1 MPWRSSRTSAT
12 PRGFAPVGKTRVCG
26 GTCHKAKGAKCRCW
40 CGGVL
45 HGGAGASA
53 REAFAR
59 EFGLEEIPT
68 TEAKFAEET
77 SQQNLFAG
85 RDSGE
90 RWRLAIQAAVKAR
103 AEDQDA
109 RAQLR
114 RDRVSCRDSS
124 DRALLR
130 ATRSDAA
137 V

>member
-1 MPWRSSRTSAT
+1 V
-12 PRGFAPVGKTRVCG
+12 F
-26 GTCHKAKGAKCRCW
+26 
-40 CGGVL
+40 